1 MLYPGAMSTS
11 RNGLGSNRGFSLL
24 ETMFVLGIMGVL
36 AGMAGLQISASRPSF
51 VGDGA
56 MRVVMSQMRTARELA
71 ITQRRY
77 MRVVFTAPNRVQV
90 LREEVPGPATTLVS
104 ETYIEGGVRYSL
116 VTAVPDTP
124 DAFGKGSAIDFG
136 VVTNVKFTP
145 DGTLVNQDGQTANG
159 SVFLSL
165 PAAEQSARAVTVLGS
180 TGRIRGYRWD
190 GRFWKLV

>member
-1 MLYPGAMSTS
+1 MSTS
-11 RNGLGSNRGFSLL
+11 RNGVGSSRGFSLI
-24 ETMFVLGIMGVL
+24 ETLFVLGIMGVV
-36 AGMAGLQISASRPSF
+36 AGMAGLQMEAARPSLK
-51 VGDGA
+51 GDGA

-77 MRVVFTAPNRVQV
+77 MRVVLTAPNRVQV

-104 ETYIEGGVRYSL
+104 ETYIEGGIAYAL
-116 VTAVPDTP
+116 VTGVPDTP

-159 SVFLSL
+159 SVFLAMSS
-165 PAAEQSARAVTVLGS
+165 AARSARAVTVLGS

-190 GRFWKLV
+190 GKFWKLV